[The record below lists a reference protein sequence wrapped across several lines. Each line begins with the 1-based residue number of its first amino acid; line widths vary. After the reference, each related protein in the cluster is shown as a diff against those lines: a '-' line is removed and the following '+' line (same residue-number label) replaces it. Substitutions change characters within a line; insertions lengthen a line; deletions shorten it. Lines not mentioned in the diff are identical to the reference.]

1 MWWRWLLLVVVV
13 VVVVILVVMVLMK
26 NMLMRCGRK
35 IIISILQTEGR
46 ALQIL

>member
-1 MWWRWLLLVVVV
+1 M

-26 NMLMRCGRK
+26 NMLMGCGRK
-35 IIISILQTEGR
+35 IVRSILQIEGR